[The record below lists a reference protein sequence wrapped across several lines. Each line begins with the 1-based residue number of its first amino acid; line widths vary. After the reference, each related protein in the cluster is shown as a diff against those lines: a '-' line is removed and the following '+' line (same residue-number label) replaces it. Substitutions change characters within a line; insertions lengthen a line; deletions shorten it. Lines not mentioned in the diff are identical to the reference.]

1 MWPET
6 VRLIHRELLR
16 RGTLK
21 TDEPLIVTENGERL
35 VRWLDNGQRVDTVGQ
50 LFTQHRGRAGVS
62 QLGFKHLEKTAANL
76 IAQEYGAE
84 IASTFVSHGRPIGNI
99 DPIIYNY
106 TNKRF
111 DKLAE
116 ATEWLRDKLSPVFGD
131 RDPANASGLRLAL

>member
-1 MWPET
+1 MKIPEWP
-6 VRLIHRELLR
+6 
-16 RGTLK
+16 
-21 TDEPLIVTENGERL
+21 
-35 VRWLDNGQRVDTVGQ
+35 
-50 LFTQHRGRAGVS
+50 
-62 QLGFKHLEKTAANL
+62 EKTAANL